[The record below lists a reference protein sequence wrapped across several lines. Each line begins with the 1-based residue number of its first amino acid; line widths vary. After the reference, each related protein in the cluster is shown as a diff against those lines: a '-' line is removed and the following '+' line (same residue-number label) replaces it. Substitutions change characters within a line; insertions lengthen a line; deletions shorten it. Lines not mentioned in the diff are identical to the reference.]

1 MLAPSHISKTVLPD
15 DEDGLGSI
23 WITEATVPDLNEW
36 SVEARAALLSQEVS
50 YLKNFAPR
58 TDQNHIAVPPLSAVL
73 SRPEEILTFLAFEQ
87 PPGSNVDPLL
97 TTNATYLDPD
107 LQGYFASADFARL
120 EHELN
125 GHGMLEFD
133 AEVRNLR
140 SLPNNEG
147 WITAAKLAAV
157 ALLDVVVGG
166 LLSVRE
172 SLVTNYMPHDDTA
185 G

>member
-36 SVEARAALLSQEVS
+36 SVEARAALLSQE
-50 YLKNFAPR
+50 
-58 TDQNHIAVPPLSAVL
+58 NHIAVPPLSAVL

-133 AEVRNLR
+133 AEVRNLW

-147 WITAAKLAAV
+147 WITTAKLAAV